1 MIVFLGYIVEL
12 VGLGLIIIGAAGAAY
27 DVFPTRP
34 KGLSALPPGFS
45 DVLKELPK
53 LLEAIFKGPKWA
65 IAILFGIGLIW
76 LGHQMTIGG
85 FG

>member
-1 MIVFLGYIVEL
+1 MQCT
-12 VGLGLIIIGAAGAAY
+12 
-27 DVFPTRP
+27 PRP
-34 KGLSALPPGFS
+34 APWLRARNPGGLSALPPGFS